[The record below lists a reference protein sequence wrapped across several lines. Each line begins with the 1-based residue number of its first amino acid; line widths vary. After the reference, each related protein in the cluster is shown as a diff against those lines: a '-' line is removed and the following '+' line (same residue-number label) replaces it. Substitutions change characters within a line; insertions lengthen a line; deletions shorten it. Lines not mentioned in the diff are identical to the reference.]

1 LFHGHHGTGK
11 TSLSFALAG
20 YLSLDVY
27 CLSLA
32 EPSITEEDLIEL
44 FDELPDRCLV
54 LLEDIDSAG
63 LTATRDAVHPNRK
76 QLAQQQQESNHDDT
90 DGLKMNNMGGHISL
104 SGLLNV
110 IDGVASQEGRLLIM
124 TTNHVDAL
132 DKALLR
138 PGRVDVRI
146 HFDMAT
152 SAHAENMFLQAFTS
166 SGTSD
171 HDDSISDVT
180 KDPTLEEKEPEE
192 RVRKLARTF
201 SSEIPEGLLSP
212 AEVQGFLMNWKRSP
226 EDAVANVRE
235 WIGEF
240 TIGKTLDEASRRISG
255 SMA

>member
-1 LFHGHHGTGK
+1 M
-11 TSLSFALAG
+11 
-20 YLSLDVY
+20 
-27 CLSLA
+27 SLA

-63 LTATRDAVHPNRK
+63 LSATRDVAHPHLK
-76 QLAQQQQESNHDDT
+76 QLAQQQQESNHDATND
-90 DGLKMNNMGGHISL
+90 LKINNMGGHISL

-124 TTNHVDAL
+124 TTNYIDAL

-138 PGRVDVRI
+138 PGRVDIRI

-152 SAHAENMFLQAFTS
+152 SAHVDNMFIQAFTN

-171 HDDSISDVT
+171 HDGSISDVT
-180 KDPTLEEKEPEE
+180 KDSTLVKKESEE

-226 EDAVANVRE
+226 EDAVANARE
-235 WIGEF
+235 WIDEC
-240 TIGKTLDEASRRISG
+240 TVRKT
-255 SMA
+255 

>member
-1 LFHGHHGTGK
+1 M
-11 TSLSFALAG
+11 
-20 YLSLDVY
+20 
-27 CLSLA
+27 SLA
-32 EPSITEEDLIEL
+32 EPSITEEDLTEL

-63 LTATRDAVHPNRK
+63 LTATRDAAYQHRK
-76 QLAQQQQESNHDDT
+76 QLAQQQQESNRDDT
-90 DGLKMNNMGGHISL
+90 DSLKINNIGGYISL

-124 TTNHVDAL
+124 TTNHVNAL

-138 PGRVDVRI
+138 PGRVDIRI

-171 HDDSISDVT
+171 HDTSISDVT
-180 KDPTLEEKEPEE
+180 KDSNLARKESEE
-192 RVRKLARTF
+192 RVRHLARTF

-226 EDAVANVRE
+226 EDAVANVKKWVDE
-235 WIGEF
+235 Y
-240 TIGKTLDEASRRISG
+240 TIEKTQDKASRLSRST
-255 SMA
+255 A